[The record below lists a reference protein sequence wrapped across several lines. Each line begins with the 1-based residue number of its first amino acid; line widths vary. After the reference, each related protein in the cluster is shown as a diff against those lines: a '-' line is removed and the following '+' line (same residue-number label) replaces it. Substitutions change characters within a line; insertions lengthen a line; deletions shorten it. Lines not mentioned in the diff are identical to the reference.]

1 MNKKALGII
10 NIEPS
15 YVHVNGIE
23 DYRPISATSFMGR
36 YRIIDFII
44 SNLTNSGIYNIEVQ
58 VKSRPRSTIQHIQR
72 TDYNINTKRG
82 KIRILH
88 GEKTIPNEIY
98 NTDIASLMANLKYFE
113 EDKSPYV
120 VLAPSHFIYIQDFSK
135 LINYHIESQND
146 ITMLYQNVNTANED
160 FLMCDCLNVNENQS
174 ITKIEK
180 NLGKTKKAKISLETY
195 VMSKKIF
202 TDMIYAALSTS
213 SLYSLSDIIA
223 DELEVLKIGGYLH
236 NGYAAC
242 IATLNSYYKASMDIK
257 NEKELSNIFADD
269 WPIYTATN
277 DTCPTTYT
285 ITSNVKDCV
294 VGNGCI
300 IEGNVENCVIG
311 RNVIIK
317 KGTFIKDSIIMP
329 DTLINNN
336 VKMEKCV
343 VDRLAILTYVK
354 ELKGNDNEP
363 LYIKRGDR
371 I

>member
-15 YVHVNGIE
+15 YVHVEGIE

-36 YRIIDFII
+36 YRIIDFIL

-58 VKSRPRSTIQHIQR
+58 VKNRPRSTIQHIQH
-72 TDYNINTKRG
+72 TSYNINSKRG

-88 GEKTIPNEIY
+88 GEKAIPNEIY
-98 NTDIASLMANLKYFE
+98 NTDVASLMANLKYFE
-113 EDKSPYV
+113 EDNSPYV
-120 VLAPSHFIYIQDFSK
+120 ILAPSHFVYIQDFEK
-135 LINYHIESQND
+135 LLDYHIESKND
-146 ITMLYQNVNTANED
+146 ITVLYQNVNNANES
-160 FLMCDCLNVNENQS
+160 FLMCDTLEIDDNKV

-180 NLGKTKKAKISLETY
+180 NLGKTKREKISLETY

-202 TDMIYAALSTS
+202 IDMIYAAMATS

-223 DELEVLKIGGYLH
+223 DGLEVFKIGGYLH
-236 NGYAAC
+236 SGFAAC
-242 IATLNSYYKASMDIK
+242 ISTLEAYYKANMDIK
-257 NEKELSNIFADD
+257 KEKELSNIFSDD

-277 DTCPTTYT
+277 DTCPTIY
-285 ITSNVKDCV
+285 SQKSDVKNCV

-300 IEGNVENCVIG
+300 IEGSVENCVIG
-311 RNVIIK
+311 RNVTIK
-317 KGTFIKDSIIMP
+317 EGSVIKDSVIMP
-329 DTLINNN
+329 GVLINKN
-336 VKMEKCV
+336 VKMDKCV
-343 VDRLAILTYVK
+343 VDRLAIVTHIK
-354 ELKGNDNEP
+354 ELKGDNSP

>member
-15 YVHVNGIE
+15 YVHVEGIE

-36 YRIIDFII
+36 YRIIDFIL

-58 VKSRPRSTIQHIQR
+58 VKNRPRSTIQHIQH
-72 TDYNINTKRG
+72 TSYNINSKRG

-98 NTDIASLMANLKYFE
+98 NTDVASLMANLKYFE
-113 EDKSPYV
+113 EDNSPYV
-120 VLAPSHFIYIQDFSK
+120 ILAPSHFVYIQDFEK
-135 LINYHIESQND
+135 LLNYHVESKND
-146 ITMLYQNVNTANED
+146 ITVLYQNVSNANES
-160 FLMCDCLNVNENQS
+160 FLMCDTLEVDENKI

-180 NLGKTKKAKISLETY
+180 NLGKTKREKISLETY

-202 TDMIYAALSTS
+202 IDMIYAAMATS

-223 DELEVLKIGGYLH
+223 DGLEVFKIGGYQH
-236 NGYAAC
+236 SGFAAC
-242 IATLNSYYKASMDIK
+242 ISSLESYYKASMDIK
-257 NEKELSNIFADD
+257 NEKELSNIFSDD

-277 DTCPTTYT
+277 DTCPTIY
-285 ITSNVKDCV
+285 SQKSDVKNCV

-300 IEGNVENCVIG
+300 IEGSVENCVIG
-311 RNVIIK
+311 RNVTIK
-317 KGTFIKDSIIMP
+317 EGSVIKNSVIMP
-329 DTLINNN
+329 DVLINKN
-336 VKMEKCV
+336 VKMDKCV
-343 VDRLAILTYVK
+343 VDRLAIVTHIK
-354 ELKGNDNEP
+354 ELKGEDSP

>member
-15 YVHVNGIE
+15 YVHVEGIE

-36 YRIIDFII
+36 YRIIDFIL

-58 VKSRPRSTIQHIQR
+58 VKNRPRSTIQHIQH
-72 TDYNINTKRG
+72 TSYNINSKRG

-98 NTDIASLMANLKYFE
+98 NTDVASLMANLKYFE
-113 EDKSPYV
+113 EDNSPYV
-120 VLAPSHFIYIQDFSK
+120 ILAPSHFVYIQDFEK
-135 LINYHIESQND
+135 LLDYHIESKND
-146 ITMLYQNVNTANED
+146 ITVLYQNVSNANES
-160 FLMCDCLNVNENQS
+160 FLMCDTLEVDENKV

-180 NLGKTKKAKISLETY
+180 NLGKTKREKISLETY

-202 TDMIYAALSTS
+202 IDMIYAAMATS

-223 DELEVLKIGGYLH
+223 DGLEVFKIGGYQH
-236 NGYAAC
+236 SGFAAC
-242 IATLNSYYKASMDIK
+242 ISSLESYYKASMDIK
-257 NEKELSNIFADD
+257 NEKELSNIFSDD

-277 DTCPTTYT
+277 DTCPTIY
-285 ITSNVKDCV
+285 SQKSDVKNCV

-300 IEGNVENCVIG
+300 IEGTVENCVIG
-311 RNVIIK
+311 RNVTIK
-317 KGTFIKDSIIMP
+317 EGSVIKNSVIMP
-329 DTLINNN
+329 DVLINKN
-336 VKMEKCV
+336 VKMDKCV
-343 VDRLAILTYVK
+343 VDRLAIVTHIK
-354 ELKGNDNEP
+354 ELKGDDSP

>member
-15 YVHVNGIE
+15 YVHVEGIE

-36 YRIIDFII
+36 YRIIDFIL

-58 VKSRPRSTIQHIQR
+58 VKNRPRSTIQHIQH
-72 TDYNINTKRG
+72 TSYNINSKRG

-88 GEKTIPNEIY
+88 GEKAIPNEIY
-98 NTDIASLMANLKYFE
+98 NTDVASLMANLKYFE
-113 EDKSPYV
+113 EDNSPYV
-120 VLAPSHFIYIQDFSK
+120 ILAPSHFVYIQDFEK
-135 LINYHIESQND
+135 LLDYHIESKND
-146 ITMLYQNVNTANED
+146 ITVLYQNVNNANES
-160 FLMCDCLNVNENQS
+160 FLMCDTLEIDDNKV

-180 NLGKTKKAKISLETY
+180 NLGKTKREKISLETY

-202 TDMIYAALSTS
+202 IDMIYAAMATS

-223 DELEVLKIGGYLH
+223 DGLEVFKIGGYLH
-236 NGYAAC
+236 SGFAAC
-242 IATLNSYYKASMDIK
+242 ISTLEAYYKANMDIK
-257 NEKELSNIFADD
+257 NEKELSNIFSDD

-277 DTCPTTYT
+277 DTCPTIY
-285 ITSNVKDCV
+285 SQKSDVKNCV

-300 IEGNVENCVIG
+300 IEGSVENCVIG
-311 RNVIIK
+311 RNVTIK
-317 KGTFIKDSIIMP
+317 EGSVIKDSVIMP
-329 DTLINNN
+329 GVLINKN
-336 VKMEKCV
+336 VKMDKCV
-343 VDRLAILTYVK
+343 VDRLAIVTHIK
-354 ELKGNDNEP
+354 ELKGDNSP

>member
-15 YVHVNGIE
+15 YVHVEGIE

-36 YRIIDFII
+36 YRIIDFIL

-58 VKSRPRSTIQHIQR
+58 VKNRPRSTIQHIQH
-72 TDYNINTKRG
+72 TSYNINSKRG

-88 GEKTIPNEIY
+88 GEKAIPNEIY
-98 NTDIASLMANLKYFE
+98 NTDVASLMANLKYFE
-113 EDKSPYV
+113 EDNSPYV
-120 VLAPSHFIYIQDFSK
+120 ILAPSHFVYIQDFEK
-135 LINYHIESQND
+135 LLDYHIESKND
-146 ITMLYQNVNTANED
+146 ITVLYQNVNNANES
-160 FLMCDCLNVNENQS
+160 FLMCDTLEIDDNKV

-180 NLGKTKKAKISLETY
+180 NLGKTKREKISLETY

-202 TDMIYAALSTS
+202 IDMIYAAMATS

-223 DELEVLKIGGYLH
+223 DGLEVFKIGGYLH
-236 NGYAAC
+236 SGFAAC
-242 IATLNSYYKASMDIK
+242 ISTLEAYYKANMDIK
-257 NEKELSNIFADD
+257 NEKELSNIFSDD

-277 DTCPTTYT
+277 DTCPTIY
-285 ITSNVKDCV
+285 SQKSDVKNCV

-311 RNVIIK
+311 RNVTIK
-317 KGTFIKDSIIMP
+317 EGSVIKDSVIMP
-329 DTLINNN
+329 GVLINKN
-336 VKMEKCV
+336 VKMDKCV
-343 VDRLAILTYVK
+343 VDRLAIVTHIK
-354 ELKGNDNEP
+354 ELKGDNSP